1 MKKQVKTF
9 AALALVCICAIGTV
23 GCGEKETT
31 AKTEL
36 SVWSTYN
43 TEKVIQ
49 QSKRNDT
56 YEKMP
61 AEISVQMMQGEY
73 EGAQLIITAN
83 KDMTYTLTAGELKS
97 ENGDVIPA
105 ENVAIYHQKYMTI
118 KSNYN
123 GNPDFS
129 AGDAIPDML
138 LPMDTAVKYEENTIA
153 EGNNQ
158 GITVEI
164 NSEGVNPGVYTGT
177 FTLELDGEKTE
188 IPATVEVWDIAYD
201 ERRTFQ
207 SSFLIYRS
215 QLLAGEYDSSDEMI
229 NSYIDVLMDY
239 KVNAYVIR
247 NDNTVER
254 FIEDSVRLFEDN
266 NCNSLIIPYDFPL
279 SYTTYEGEM
288 VSVQAETVLAYIKEL
303 AKISTEE
310 KPYIEYAYFY
320 PSTYDEADVVEERIE
335 PSWNFLKKGGE
346 LDQTLELAVKQLK
359 DEGWFANQTP
369 EFAERVEKAILNI
382 PAIFTNVNFVDEWVG
397 ELHAVFCPYVSLF
410 NETSILQQYQEAAEE
425 LGGGKLWAYTCS
437 GPIYP
442 YPTFHIDD
450 SILGMRVCGWME
462 KSYDVTGYL
471 YYSVDKYTY
480 SPERTEDNYVDVYET
495 AARYDE
501 VNGDGYLLYPGKYY
515 GSDKPFASVRLAS
528 YRDGMDDYDMLCVY
542 EGLLKEYAAKNNIVD
557 FDFDDYVADLYDS
570 LFKGA
575 VAESDDALIFQAR
588 KELANRILT
597 LKNNGEPV
605 ANEKEQIVL
614 TDFASDIKDVKVSGD
629 STLTSDAKGT
639 VQVTMKAE
647 SKDKGDEIGSKTK
660 LFRPYL
666 SLAVSDFASADT
678 LYFTYENTGEED
690 ISMQITL
697 VTESGEKEIVGTS
710 FCGAGKTRDVRV
722 HFYDDMEIE
731 LSKVSEIRLTFDNV
745 GTDEN
750 GKTTLLP
757 DKMFNLSDFRIDVK

>member
-1 MKKQVKTF
+1 MKKQVRTF
-9 AALALVCICAIGTV
+9 AALVLAGICVIGTV

-36 SVWSTYN
+36 SVWSTYQ

-49 QSKRNDT
+49 QSKKNDT
-56 YEKMP
+56 YEKMA

-73 EGAQLIITAN
+73 EGAQLIVTAD
-83 KDMTYTLTAGELKS
+83 KDMTYTLKAGELKS

-105 ENVAIYHQKYMTI
+105 ENVAIYHQKYMKI

-164 NSEGVNPGVYTGT
+164 NSENVNPGVYTGT
-177 FTLELDGEKTE
+177 FTLVLDGEETE
-188 IPATVEVWDIAYD
+188 IPATVEVWDISYN

-229 NSYIDVLMDY
+229 NSYIDVLMDH

-247 NDNTVER
+247 NDNTVDR
-254 FIEDSVRLFEDN
+254 FIEDAVRLFEDN
-266 NCNSLIIPYDFPL
+266 NCNSLVIPYDFPL
-279 SYTTYEGEM
+279 SYTTYEGDM
-288 VSVQAETVLAYIKEL
+288 VSAQAEIALEYIKEL

-320 PSTYDEADVVEERIE
+320 PSTYDEADIVEERKE
-335 PSWNFLKKGGE
+335 PAWNFLKKGGE
-346 LDQTLELAVKQLK
+346 LEQTLELAIKQLK
-359 DEGWFANQTP
+359 DEGWFAKQTP
-369 EFAERVEKAILNI
+369 KFAERVEKAILNI

-397 ELHAVFCPYVSLF
+397 ELHAVFCPYMSLF
-410 NETSILQQYQEAAEE
+410 NETATMQQYQEAAEE

-462 KSYDVTGYL
+462 KAYDITGYL
-471 YYSVDKYTY
+471 YYSVNKYTY

-495 AARYDE
+495 PARYDE
-501 VNGDGYLLYPGKYY
+501 VNGDGYLFYPGRYY
-515 GSDKPFASVRLAS
+515 GSEKPFASVRLAS

-542 EGLLKEYAAKNNIVD
+542 ENLLKEYAENKGIKD
-557 FDFDDYVADLYDS
+557 FNFNDYVADLYDG

-575 VAESDDALIFQAR
+575 VAENDDALVYQAR
-588 KELANRILT
+588 EELAKRILT
-597 LKNNGEPV
+597 LKNSGEPLV
-605 ANEKEQIVL
+605 NELQQIVL
-614 TDFASDIKDVKVSGD
+614 TDFANDITDVKVSD
-629 STLTSDAKGT
+629 NSTLTSGADGT
-639 VQVTMKAE
+639 VQVTIRTE
-647 SKDKGDEIGSKTK
+647 GKDKEDEIGSKTK
-660 LFRPYL
+660 LFRPYV
-666 SLAVSDFASADT
+666 SVAVDEFASADT
-678 LYFTYENTGEED
+678 LYFTYENTGAED
-690 ISMQITL
+690 ITMQITV
-697 VTESGEKEIVGTS
+697 VTKSGEKEIVGTS
-710 FCGAGKTRDVRV
+710 FCGTGKTRDVRV
-722 HFYDDMEIE
+722 HFYDDMEIK
-731 LSKVSEIRLTFDNV
+731 LSEVSEIRITFDNV
-745 GTDEN
+745 GTDES

-757 DKMFNLSDFRIDVK
+757 DRKFNLSDFRLDVK